1 MMKPMSRTSLF
12 RVAFVAAMAV
22 AAPLLPACSSD
33 DAPAVDASL
42 AEVVRQGDVTDV
54 QLRAVVA
61 NAPIDWAWAGGQF
74 DTPDPNATLPSSTP
88 FEFTWHADATQ
99 PEEGGG
105 PSAYQMVHLLVFSTP
120 TKPNL
125 LRVFS
130 TLDSYTPDDATWQL
144 LTATG
149 EPITLSLTSG
159 TFAGDDLTSEGGPY
173 IGQHLTFTIE

>member
-1 MMKPMSRTSLF
+1 MFRSPLF
-12 RVAFVAAMAV
+12 RVALVAALAV
-22 AAPLLPACSSD
+22 AAPTIPACSSN
-33 DAPAVDASL
+33 DAPAVDPSL
-42 AEVVRQGDVTDV
+42 ASVVRQGDVTDA
-54 QLRAVVA
+54 QLRTVVA
-61 NAPIDWAWAGGQF
+61 NKPIDWAWAGGQF
-74 DTPDPNATLPSSTP
+74 DAPDPNASMPATTP

-105 PSAYQMVHLLVFSTP
+105 PSAFQMVHLLVFSTP
-120 TKPNL
+120 SNPNL

-130 TLDSYTPDDATWQL
+130 TLDSYTPDAAAWQL

-173 IGQHLTFTIE
+173 IGQELSFSIE